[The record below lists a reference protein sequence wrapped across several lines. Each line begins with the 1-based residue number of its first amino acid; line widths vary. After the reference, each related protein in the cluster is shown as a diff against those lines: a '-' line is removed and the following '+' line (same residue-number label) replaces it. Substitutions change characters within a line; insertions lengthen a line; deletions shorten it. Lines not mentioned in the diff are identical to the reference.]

1 MLRHRRK
8 PKPRSNS
15 LKRPCGTSG
24 NAMYRRIYPPVE
36 HPSDDSHFM
45 LRIWSSLTKS
55 EFSHS
60 PMIDDFLA
68 IGTRG
73 YAIAVDLSC
82 SSDALKVVPDDGRT
96 VSVPLVWFPRLLTAM
111 LLRNRGEWEFT
122 LPVLPSKTGGSVML
136 LKFVVTRDPKQ
147 GALQLPAVLPVS
159 RQ

>member
-1 MLRHRRK
+1 MQKRRSGLLR
-8 PKPRSNS
+8 RSNS

-24 NAMYRRIYPPVE
+24 NATYRRICPSVEYPY
-36 HPSDDSHFM
+36 DDSHFM
-45 LRIWSSLTKS
+45 LCIWSSLTKS

-82 SSDALKVVPDDGRT
+82 SSDALTVVLDDGRT
-96 VSVPLVWFPRLLTAM
+96 VSVVI
-111 LLRNRGEWEFT
+111 
-122 LPVLPSKTGGSVML
+122 
-136 LKFVVTRDPKQ
+136 RDPKQ